1 MKRWYVPVIL
11 AAMLVAG
18 CGEGPS
24 EQANPL
30 SLVPDN
36 AMIVVTLNDP
46 AGVVRNID
54 GYIEDGAPILG
65 ANMLENL
72 VCEQLAIP
80 SLDSMTAR
88 YGFDPS
94 GIVVFWMEN
103 AMPNSMGMAVSAPD
117 LPLFLSLMEEMGAQL
132 TDEEPVK
139 GNPVYSIDTGDGTV
153 YITGSGG
160 VAIMTMAQ
168 TKLEPLIDRLSDQ
181 GGEVL
186 PTSLTMQFNLAMIG
200 PMVAGQMPMARTM
213 MLQGLAEDPTMPEFV
228 PGLMNVYLDGIE
240 LVLTQADVATVT
252 MTIGPED
259 FSVTKDLVFLEG
271 SELAGMMVSP
281 GGRDMLELIPAGDVA
296 TVRFRMPEEISIG
309 IIQAFTEVFSPGAES
324 ENLQFWAGM
333 SSNAAVAMYDDTP
346 MHLVAAYN
354 LEEDVTLEQIAVMYS
369 EYMDSFSSAFQSIG
383 EIGEFFEIADNG
395 IVQYE
400 GADFYYMSM
409 AIEVDTLTSMNF
421 DYWMTIHNG
430 ALLLEMAEEPSL
442 LLDVISGDFIP
453 AALTGTGDI
462 AGEMS
467 LAGYL
472 GMIMAFSPNGMDLP
486 EINSDVIIRWDGG
499 FGDGGMHT
507 VMTLNGRDA
516 LATGFAFFGL
526 LSATM

>member
-1 MKRWYVPVIL
+1 
-11 AAMLVAG
+11 
-18 CGEGPS
+18 
-24 EQANPL
+24 
-30 SLVPDN
+30 
-36 AMIVVTLNDP
+36 
-46 AGVVRNID
+46 
-54 GYIEDGAPILG
+54 
-65 ANMLENL
+65 
-72 VCEQLAIP
+72 
-80 SLDSMTAR
+80 
-88 YGFDPS
+88 
-94 GIVVFWMEN
+94 
-103 AMPNSMGMAVSAPD
+103 
-117 LPLFLSLMEEMGAQL
+117 
-132 TDEEPVK
+132 
-139 GNPVYSIDTGDGTV
+139 
-153 YITGSGG
+153 
-160 VAIMTMAQ
+160 
-168 TKLEPLIDRLSDQ
+168 
-181 GGEVL
+181 
-186 PTSLTMQFNLAMIG
+186 
-200 PMVAGQMPMARTM
+200 
-213 MLQGLAEDPTMPEFV
+213 
-228 PGLMNVYLDGIE
+228 
-240 LVLTQADVATVT
+240 VATVT

-507 VMTLNGRDA
+507 VITLNGRDA